1 MRYLFQLLVFI
12 TFIQN
17 SFSQEKQALFTID
30 DASYYSDEF
39 IRVYNKNLD
48 LVKDDSQKDLDKY
61 LELFVGY
68 KLKVQKAYKSG
79 LQYNTKYQNEL
90 KSYRSQ
96 LAKNYMNDSKV
107 TNELVEEAYE
117 RINKE
122 VKASHILIL
131 VDESAS
137 PEDTLKAY
145 AKVSK
150 VHQLLKEGKNFEDVA
165 VQYSEDPSVKDNKG
179 NLGYF
184 SAFRMV
190 YPFENAAFNTTVG
203 QFSAPF
209 RTKFGYHIVKVTDA
223 RKNKGEVTV
232 AHIMIV
238 KPTDTDE
245 ASQEKAKQTI
255 EDVYKKIQQG
265 ESFESLANQF
275 SEDKSTSGKGGVLQ
289 RFGSGQLASEKFEEV
304 AFSLNDKNEISK
316 PFLSQF
322 GWHIVK
328 LVEKHPVQSIQEMR
342 TELENKVRKDERS
355 LIITN
360 SLAAKL
366 RKKYAFTKNEKLLQ
380 KIKKSVTND
389 FYTQTWEVPDNKKE
403 LSGEI
408 AVINKNGKL
417 YSPSFISY
425 LSSQQKANIKIKPIG
440 ALVDHLFDKWMDVQL
455 IQYYEDN
462 LENEFVEFKNVVEEY
477 RDGLLLF
484 DLMEKEIWE
493 RAKTDTIGLS
503 TYFNNNSKNYM
514 WTNRYDVDVYSS
526 TNEKVIKKTKSY
538 LEKNKTT
545 DYIKSKINK
554 KGVVDV
560 MVKSGLF
567 EENHDVLSEYKNP
580 QIGTT
585 SVVKKGNYYFVV
597 KVKEVKPAQQKSL
610 DECRGKVISDYQ
622 QFLENNWVD
631 ELKKEFKVIV
641 NQKTFEEVKNQIS
654 K

>member
-1 MRYLFQLLVFI
+1 MKYLFKLILLIAFV
-12 TFIQN
+12 QN
-17 SFSQEKQALFTID
+17 GFSQEKQALFTID
-30 DASYYSDEF
+30 NAKYYSDEF

-68 KLKVQKAYKSG
+68 KLKVQKAYRLG
-79 LQYNTKYQNEL
+79 LHFNTKYQNEL
-90 KSYRSQ
+90 MSYRGQ

-107 TNELVEEAYE
+107 TNELVEQAYE

-131 VDESAS
+131 VDENAS

-145 AKVSK
+145 NKIKNVY
-150 VHQLLKEGKNFEDVA
+150 QLLKEGKKFEEIA
-165 VQYSEDPSVKDNKG
+165 QQYSEDPSVKDNKG

-190 YPFENAAFNTTVG
+190 YQFENAAFNTTVG

-209 RTKFGYHIVKVTDA
+209 RTKFGYHIVKVTDS
-223 RKNKGEVTV
+223 RKNRGEVTV
-232 AHIMIV
+232 AHIMIL
-238 KPTDTDE
+238 KPSVPD
-245 ASQEKAKQTI
+245 AALHEKAKQTI
-255 EDVYKKIQQG
+255 EDIYKKIQQG
-265 ESFESLANQF
+265 ENFESLANQF

-316 PFLSQF
+316 PFESQF

-328 LVEKHPVQSIQEMR
+328 LIDKYPVQSIQEMR
-342 TELENKVRKDERS
+342 TELESKVRKDERS

-360 SLAAKL
+360 SLATKL
-366 RKKYAFTKNEKLLQ
+366 RKKYLFTKNEKLIQ
-380 KIKKSVTND
+380 KIKKVVND
-389 FYTQTWEVPDNKKE
+389 EFYSQTWEMPENKKE

-408 AVINKNGKL
+408 VVLNKDKKL
-417 YSPSFISY
+417 YSPSFINY
-425 LSSQQKANIKIKPIG
+425 IFSQQKSNIKIKPVN
-440 ALVDHLFDKWMDVQL
+440 ALVDYLFEKWMDEQL
-455 IQYYEDN
+455 IKYYDEN
-462 LENEFVEFKNVVEEY
+462 LENEFVDFKNIVEEY

-484 DLMEKEIWE
+484 DLMEKEIWD
-493 RAKTDTIGLS
+493 RAKTDTVGLNS
-503 TYFNNNSKNYM
+503 YFKNNAKNYM
-514 WTNRYDVDVYSS
+514 WSNRYDIDVYSS
-526 TNEKVIKKTKSY
+526 TSQKVIEKTKSY
-538 LEKNKTT
+538 LKKNKST

-567 EENHDVLSEYKNP
+567 EENQDVLSEFKTP
-580 QIGTT
+580 QKGVSEI
-585 SVVKKGNYYFVV
+585 VKKGNYYFVL
-597 KVKEVKPAQQKSL
+597 KIKEVKPSQEKTL

-631 ELKKEFKVIV
+631 ELKKEFKVEI
-641 NQKTFEEVKNQIS
+641 NQDVFAKVKSQIL

>member
-493 RAKTDTIGLS
+493 RAKTDTIGLN

-585 SVVKKGNYYFVV
+585 SIVKKGNYYFVV
-597 KVKEVKPAQQKSL
+597 KVKEVKPAEQKSL

-641 NQKTFEEVKNQIS
+641 NQNAFEEVKSQIS

>member
-493 RAKTDTIGLS
+493 RAKTDTIGLN

-641 NQKTFEEVKNQIS
+641 NQNAFEEVKSQIS

>member
-48 LVKDDSQKDLDKY
+48 LVKDDSKKDLDKY

-493 RAKTDTIGLS
+493 RAKTDTIGLN

>member
-408 AVINKNGKL
+408 AVINKNVKL

-554 KGVVDV
+554 KGIVDV

-585 SVVKKGNYYFVV
+585 SIVKKGNYYFVV

-610 DECRGKVISDYQ
+610 EECRGKVISDYQ

-641 NQKTFEEVKNQIS
+641 NQKTFEEVKSQIS

>member
-641 NQKTFEEVKNQIS
+641 NQNAFEEVKSQIS

>member
-493 RAKTDTIGLS
+493 RAKTDTIGLN